1 MDAAVD
7 DDGGVVQPA
16 GKAQRGADDQDGE
29 KLARGGD
36 DLGDRGLDLVQ
47 QRVLQQQVF
56 DGVGRQSQ
64 LGKDHDGRAGL
75 VAFGGQPQRL
85 GEIVGG
91 VGDPGA
97 RHTARD
103 THEVV

>member
-1 MDAAVD
+1 MD

-16 GKAQRGADDQDGE
+16 GEPERRADDQDGKE
-29 KLARGGD
+29 LVRGRD

-56 DGVGRQSQ
+56 YGVGRQSQ

-75 VAFGGQPQRL
+75 VAFGGQPQRF
-85 GEIVGG
+85 GKVVGG

-97 RHTARD
+97 RNAARD
-103 THEVV
+103 SHKVV

>member
-1 MDAAVD
+1 MD

-16 GKAQRGADDQDGE
+16 REAQRRADDQDGKE
-29 KLARGGD
+29 LVGSRD
-36 DLGDRGLDLVQ
+36 DLGDRRLDLVQ
-47 QRVLQQQVF
+47 ERILQQQVV
-56 DGVGRQSQ
+56 DGIGRQSQ

-91 VGDPGA
+91 IGDPGA
-97 RHTARD
+97 RDAARD
-103 THEVV
+103 WHEVV

>member
-1 MDAAVD
+1 MD
-7 DDGGVVQPA
+7 DDGGVVEPA
-16 GKAQRGADDQDGE
+16 GEAQRRADDQDGE
-29 KLARGGD
+29 ELVRGRD
-36 DLGDRGLDLVQ
+36 DLGDRRLDLVEE
-47 QRVLQQQVF
+47 RILQQQVL

-85 GEIVGG
+85 GEVVGG

-97 RHTARD
+97 RHAARD
-103 THEVV
+103 SHEVV

>member
-1 MDAAVD
+1 MD

-16 GKAQRGADDQDGE
+16 GEAQRRADDQDGKE
-29 KLARGGD
+29 LVRGRD
-36 DLGDRGLDLVQ
+36 DLGDRRLDLVQ
-47 QRVLQQQVF
+47 ERVLQQQVL
-56 DGVGRQSQ
+56 DGVGRQPQ

-103 THEVV
+103 SHEVV

>member
-1 MDAAVD
+1 MD

-16 GKAQRGADDQDGE
+16 GQAQRGADDQDGE
-29 KLARGGD
+29 ELVGGRD
-36 DLGDRGLDLVQ
+36 DLGDRRLDLVQ
-47 QRVLQQQVF
+47 EGVLQQQVL

-75 VAFGGQPQRL
+75 VAFGGQPQRF
-85 GEIVGG
+85 GEVVGG

-103 THEVV
+103 SHEVV